1 MHGEIIKER
10 KQKKDRKSEAKYS
23 LTMIDLSYIIQDR
36 KRGNMKDKKDKQW
49 TEYHATR
56 LNLIQSIESHMESI
70 GKVNVYNGGSRT
82 DIPLNTS
89 GDHSLMNEH
98 MGSIEM
104 KKLRDKLGREGETME
119 KTVKDKRLYNNDK
132 L

>member
-1 MHGEIIKER
+1 MR
-10 KQKKDRKSEAKYS
+10 SAKDWE
-23 LTMIDLSYIIQDR
+23 
-36 KRGNMKDKKDKQW
+36 
-49 TEYHATR
+49 EYHATR
-56 LNLIQSIESHMESI
+56 LNLIQSIDSHFESLR
-70 GKVNVYNGGSRT
+70 KVNVYNSGSRT

-104 KKLRDKLGREGETME
+104 SKLRAKLSHEGKTEE
-119 KTVKDKRLYNNDK
+119 ETVKDKRLYNNDK

>member
-1 MHGEIIKER
+1 MSIVWKTGENR
-10 KQKKDRKSEAKYS
+10 KQWLRKNPKKKKDH
-23 LTMIDLSYIIQDR
+23 
-36 KRGNMKDKKDKQW
+36 W
-49 TEYHATR
+49 VEYHATR
-56 LNLIQSIESHMESI
+56 LNLIQSIDSHFKSI
-70 GKVNVYNGGSRT
+70 AEVNIYNSGSRT

-104 KKLRDKLGREGETME
+104 KKLRDKLGREGDTME

>member
-1 MHGEIIKER
+1 MSIVWKTGENR
-10 KQKKDRKSEAKYS
+10 KQWLRKNPKKKKDH
-23 LTMIDLSYIIQDR
+23 
-36 KRGNMKDKKDKQW
+36 W
-49 TEYHATR
+49 VEYHATR
-56 LNLIQSIESHMESI
+56 LNLIQSIDSHFESLR
-70 GKVNVYNGGSRT
+70 KVNVYNSGSRT

-104 KKLRDKLGREGETME
+104 NKLRDKLCRDGDTME

>member
-1 MHGEIIKER
+1 MKAR
-10 KQKKDRKSEAKYS
+10 
-23 LTMIDLSYIIQDR
+23 
-36 KRGNMKDKKDKQW
+36 NMNDKKW

-70 GKVNVYNGGSRT
+70 GKVNVYNSGSRT

-98 MGSIEM
+98 MGTIEM
-104 KKLRDKLGREGETME
+104 DKLKKKITR
-119 KTVKDKRLYNNDK
+119 
-132 L
+132 